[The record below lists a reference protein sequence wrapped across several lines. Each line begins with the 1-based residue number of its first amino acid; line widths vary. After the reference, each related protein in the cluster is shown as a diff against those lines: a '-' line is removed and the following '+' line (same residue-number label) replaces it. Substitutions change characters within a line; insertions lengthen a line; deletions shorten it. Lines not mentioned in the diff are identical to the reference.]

1 MAKPVLTDEML
12 EVFHIP
18 DGWTLA
24 DVRDDVL
31 SLLNE
36 MGVDFEDKTEVRQP
50 EAPNYPAVEW
60 TPEYIAAT
68 ISQAFEGDAK
78 AQAEWKAKFR
88 AWDAAE
94 SY

>member
-31 SLLNE
+31 VLLNE

-60 TPEYIAAT
+60 TPEYMAAT
-68 ISQAFEGDAK
+68 IERAFAGNEK
-78 AQAEWKAKFR
+78 AIAEWKAKML
-88 AWDAAE
+88 AADFAE
-94 SY
+94 G